1 MQTAPSRFHF
11 LWFRFLRR
19 RRVFGTFLFPF
30 GKIHLL
36 LLKSL
41 PFHHHLGYWIS
52 FSESQKSWLE
62 SVFWTMLLRVCT
74 MLRKEESVK
83 LWLGLPLR
91 SSSNSSSLC
100 KNTVYISLKSL
111 FLFFVIECCMILLFR
126 VLIWYNF
133 GGLLHGSIFRVFDLI
148 YFFWVMIYRLYW
160 RVWVCWWSQIRENRC
175 WIEW

>member
-1 MQTAPSRFHF
+1 LQIAPSRFHF

-19 RRVFGTFLFPF
+19 RRVSGTFLFSF

-36 LLKSL
+36 LLKISSIS
-41 PFHHHLGYWIS
+41 FHHCLGYWIS
-52 FSESQKSWLE
+52 FCESQKPWWE

-100 KNTVYISLKSL
+100 KNTVYFFLSLKVAWFNYL
-111 FLFFVIECCMILLFR
+111 GFWFDIILWVCLVVQF
-126 VLIWYNF
+126 
-133 GGLLHGSIFRVFDLI
+133 FRVFDLI
-148 YFFWVMIYRLYW
+148 YFVGYAL
-160 RVWVCWWSQIRENRC
+160 
-175 WIEW
+175 